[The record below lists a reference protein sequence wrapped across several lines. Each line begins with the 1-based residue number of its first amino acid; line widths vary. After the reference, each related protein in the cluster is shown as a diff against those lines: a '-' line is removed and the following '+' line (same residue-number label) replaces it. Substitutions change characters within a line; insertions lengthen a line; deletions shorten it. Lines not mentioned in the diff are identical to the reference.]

1 MSETKSENHRLTTG
15 QTTQAKKRRR
25 LGDLATGLFVLGLMA
40 TSGGGCSSCKKD
52 TEPEPIPAP
61 PSPGGASQDTVN
73 TRIGT
78 GLGFGSSLAPT
89 STKWERV
96 FVTGPLTAVVV
107 GRSLDEA
114 IALRT
119 TDGGRTWDA
128 LKTKPGNFASW
139 GVGADGSAAL
149 IGGDTKKVKLGPGER
164 APVIKANVWFAPAD
178 RTLSES
184 APLFPNDDRLTD
196 ISIERGFAMPAVLS
210 SELAAV
216 VADQNRTSAIV
227 FGAPGGQPQPDAI
240 AGERDKIV
248 TAPFGRPPQMLTESG
263 GGFSTRPW
271 PKPGEKLQSGTPIP
285 GLTRLPGAYEQL
297 SDGPGCEFLEWSFA
311 RVGSPQNAWIVGVS
325 EKKSF
330 AFKAPTG
337 EAPAIGCGAD
347 AVVVEVFDKEKKGPQ
362 LLRCTFDGKCSVPQ
376 SPPFDVWTEK
386 HERKITS
393 VATNQGIVAVMSAR
407 SGARWGTYLGTS
419 MDGGKTFDLPR
430 VIGEGSTDRGFFEI
444 GALIA
449 FPERVVILL
458 SADVTGTRRRG
469 WYALASEDGGQSW
482 REP

>member
-1 MSETKSENHRLTTG
+1 MT
-15 QTTQAKKRRR
+15 RR
-25 LGDLATGLFVLGLMA
+25 LRALFFLGLLA
-40 TSGGGCSSCKKD
+40 SAGEGCSSCKKD
-52 TEPEPIPAP
+52 TEPEPLPAP

-78 GLGFGSSLAPT
+78 GLGFGASLAPT

-128 LKTKPGNFASW
+128 LKAKPGNFASW

-149 IGGDTKKVKLGPGER
+149 IGGDTKKAKLAPGER
-164 APVIKANVWFAPAD
+164 APVIRASVWFAPAE
-178 RTLSES
+178 RTMGEP
-184 APLFPNDDRLTD
+184 APLFPNDDKLTD
-196 ISIERGFAMPAVLS
+196 ISIERGFSMPAVLS
-210 SELAAV
+210 GELAAV
-216 VADQNRTSAIV
+216 VADKSRASAIV

-240 AGERDKIV
+240 PGERDKIV
-248 TAPFGRPPQMLTESG
+248 TAPYGRPPQMLTESG
-263 GGFSTRPW
+263 GTFATRPW
-271 PKPGEKLQSGTPIP
+271 PKPGEKLQPGTPIP
-285 GLTRLPGAYEQL
+285 GFSRVPGAYEQL
-297 SDGPGCEFLEWSFA
+297 SDGPGCEFMEWSFA
-311 RVGSPQNAWIVGVS
+311 RVGNAQSPWLVGVS

-330 AFKAPTG
+330 AFKAPAG
-337 EAPAIGCGAD
+337 ETSAIGCGPE
-347 AVVVEVFDKEKKGPQ
+347 AVVVEVVDKEKKVPQ
-362 LLRCTFDGKCSVPQ
+362 LVRCTFDGKCSTPQ

-386 HERKITS
+386 HERTIMS
-393 VATNQGIVAVMSAR
+393 VATPRGIVAVMSAR
-407 SGARWGTYLGTS
+407 AGARWGTYLGTS

-430 VIGEGSTDRGFFEI
+430 VIGEGATDRGFFEI

-449 FPERVVILL
+449 FPERVIILL

-469 WYALASEDGGQSW
+469 WYVLASEDGGQSW